1 MYSWFKIVVFF
12 VFSLFWVGSFG
23 GCLMGVFADGSIV
36 ECVFVMWF
44 DKKDDLLTIGMTIFY
59 L

>member
-1 MYSWFKIVVFF
+1 
-12 VFSLFWVGSFG
+12 
-23 GCLMGVFADGSIV
+23 MGVFADGSIV

-59 L
+59 F